1 MIYKYVVWY
10 MRTKLQCDGVKI
22 LDTWK
27 FLAITLPVHFTMNCF
42 LAVFL
47 RLKKRLLM
55 TDQLV
60 SFCTGESQENDE
72 ADCVDKSFLEL

>member
-42 LAVFL
+42 LTPKEETSDD
-47 RLKKRLLM
+47 RLACELLYWRI
-55 TDQLV
+55 
-60 SFCTGESQENDE
+60 TG
-72 ADCVDKSFLEL
+72 K